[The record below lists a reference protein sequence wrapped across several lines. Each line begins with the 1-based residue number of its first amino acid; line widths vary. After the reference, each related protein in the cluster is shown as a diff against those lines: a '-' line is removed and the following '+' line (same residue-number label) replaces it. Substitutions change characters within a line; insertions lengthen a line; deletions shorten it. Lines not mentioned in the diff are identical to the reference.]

1 MAMMTF
7 FKLMRSSVLKT
18 QTRSKFLSLAIASA
32 ALGASVPIISRAVAS
47 TQTSPAQ
54 ALLHRGGALLSQ
66 REFTSAKKV
75 LLSINPADLSSADR
89 ATLVNMLQKADVGI
103 AEQST
108 VNAIFENAQAS
119 LGDGHLAHAASLY
132 RVVIASPGASTE
144 LVREAKDNLALVQAK
159 QASMV
164 GEMKMLLTKAKA
176 AYAAGEL
183 NKASADLRR
192 IQVSGVNLGSQSPD
206 ISHYQYLIAQ
216 KRVSQSS
223 MSMAMNH
230 PAPKTALAP
239 KPMPAPAVAPAMPKK
254 AVAQQTAG
262 PSKSEMAAEQR
273 SQAAKL
279 AAEEAAQKVVAK
291 EHAAEVKMQQELA
304 ASEAVAERQREA
316 QAAQAAAAEKA
327 KQVAMAQAAVKAKR
341 EAMAAELAGEQAAR
355 KKAEAMAAEMAAKQA
370 AQKKAQA
377 LAAAK
382 ARQEAMAA
390 EMARAQQAHEQMLQ
404 KEKAAAAAARKKAET
419 AAKVVTPA
427 PVVSKPHEQG
437 TSMNAMPPAMVKA
450 PAAVVSSPPMPSAA
464 EINQQ
469 RSAALVVQADD
480 LVHAAKYHQ
489 AIGLY
494 SNALVLDPHNSAARM
509 GREYAEKL
517 AAGQSPGLL
526 ESELYSQA
534 IAAQR
539 SEVLFDHDLA
549 LSTAEMSVGNY
560 VASLDHANNALATIE
575 AGKQLFTVSD
585 YALMKARAKEQ
596 IAQVQQAQAAAQA
609 RKQAIQNVAVQR
621 SQYEIEH
628 KIAMQRRQQ
637 IHDLMKQALSYYKR
651 LQYQQALDTLNQI
664 VAIDPLNYSARFMRR
679 QVENQIIYN
688 KYNRM
693 RHEKS
698 TQTQEQEISNEEGII
713 PYDNLLVYP
722 RDWPELSRMRKAE
735 ESSSAS
741 SADTLVRKRLAESVP
756 SISVQQQPFSDV
768 VNLLRRETGSNI
780 VVNWN
785 ALANAGVQ
793 KQTPINLQL
802 SNVPFKKVLSLV
814 LQQAAGSGGTPL
826 GYSIDQ
832 GVITIS
838 TRSELAQQTTIKLY
852 DISDLLVQAPNFNNA
867 PTFNLSSATQN
878 STSQVSSQGGGGLGN
893 VGGGGSIFQQSGGG
907 GGPGQ
912 KQGKSRKA
920 MVREITSLIE
930 NTVDRNSWV
939 DNGGSAGTIRELN
952 GQLVVNQTSTNQ
964 TKIAA
969 LLQKLRESRAIEISI
984 DTRFLVVDTDFLNYF
999 GFSWGLNFNGSGT
1012 SAGNAPTGSAGYPGT
1027 ASPFFGGSSI
1037 APLSVVNNTLSLAA
1051 PMATGVGNN
1060 IAHGFSAGA
1069 SALNI
1074 SGGILSNYQLSLLIH
1089 ATQQSQHST
1098 ILTAPRV
1105 TLFNGQ
1111 QGFITVTQQQNFVAS
1126 FTQTAGSG
1134 GTIGGVGGVATNL
1147 SIATLSTG
1155 VVLEVQPTVSADH
1168 RYVVMTIQP
1177 SLATLVSLDT
1187 FNITGQLSSTGGS
1200 NTPGTQST
1208 LPGFVQLPVIQLTQV
1223 AATVSVPDGGTLLLG
1238 GQRLVGEN
1246 EIEAGVPVLSSIPI
1260 INRLFTNRSY
1270 VRDTGVLLILV
1281 RPHIIIQKEWERKQ
1295 FGRNY

>member
-1 MAMMTF
+1 VAKKKL
-7 FKLMRSSVLKT
+7 FKVMRSSVLKK
-18 QTRSKFLSLAIASA
+18 QTRSRILSLAITSMAI
-32 ALGASVPIISRAVAS
+32 GAGVPIISRAVAA

-54 ALLHRGGALLSQ
+54 TLLNRGKSLLAE
-66 REFTSAKKV
+66 REFASAKKV
-75 LLSINPADLSSADR
+75 LLAINPADLSTADR
-89 ATLVNMLQKADVGI
+89 ATLVNLLQKADVGI
-103 AEQST
+103 ADQST
-108 VNAIFENAQAS
+108 INTIFQNAQAS
-119 LGDGHLAHAASLY
+119 LDDGHLAHAVSLY
-132 RVVIASPGASTE
+132 RVVIASPSASPE
-144 LVREAKDNLALVQAK
+144 LVREAKDNLALAQAK

-164 GEMKMLLTKAKA
+164 GEMKTLLAKAKA
-176 AYAAGEL
+176 AYASGEL
-183 NKASADLRR
+183 AAAAADLRR
-192 IQVSGVNLGSQSPD
+192 IQVSGVDLGSEAAEVP
-206 ISHYQYLIAQ
+206 HYQYLIAQ
-216 KRVSQSS
+216 KRVEQAS
-223 MSMAMNH
+223 MSVE
-230 PAPKTALAP
+230 KTPVAVPSTSAETT
-239 KPMPAPAVAPAMPKK
+239 PAPALTESTPKSPSSPMSS
-254 AVAQQTAG
+254 QTG
-262 PSKSEMAAEQR
+262 SQMSSPSTSEMVAEQ
-273 SQAAKL
+273 QAQARKL
-279 AAEEAAQKVVAK
+279 AAEEAAQKKAAQ
-291 EHAAEVKMQQELA
+291 EHAAEIKMQRELA
-304 ASEAVAERQREA
+304 AAEASKEQAREA
-316 QAAQAAAAEKA
+316 DAAH
-327 KQVAMAQAAVKAKR
+327 MAQV
-341 EAMAAELAGEQAAR
+341 
-355 KKAEAMAAEMAAKQA
+355 
-370 AQKKAQA
+370 
-377 LAAAK
+377 
-382 ARQEAMAA
+382 RQQLAA
-390 EMARAQQAHEQMLQ
+390 EMAREQQAREMMLQ
-404 KEKAAAAAARKKAET
+404 KEKAAQAAKTAQAAQGAET
-419 AAKVVTPA
+419 APQSPQPSVSVTAPAPA
-427 PVVSKPHEQG
+427 PVVSKSNEQG
-437 TSMNAMPPAMVKA
+437 TPMNAMPPAPA
-450 PAAVVSSPPMPSAA
+450 TTPAAVVTSSSMPSAA

-469 RSAALVVQADD
+469 RSAALVVQADNM
-480 LVHAAKYHQ
+480 VHAAKYHQ

-494 SNALVLDPHNSAARM
+494 NDALALDPQNSAARM

-539 SEVLFDHDLA
+539 SEVLFNHDLA
-549 LSTAEMSVGNY
+549 LSTAEMNAGNY
-560 VASLDHANNALATIE
+560 VESLDHANDALATIE
-575 AGKQLFTVSD
+575 AGKQLFTHAD
-585 YALMKARAKEQ
+585 YATMKERAKRQ
-596 IAQVQQAQAAAQA
+596 IALVQAAQEEAAAKEKAQ
-609 RKQAIQNVAVQR
+609 QNLAVQR

-628 KIAMQRRQQ
+628 KIAIQRRQQ
-637 IHDLMKQALSYYKR
+637 INELMKQALSYYKR
-651 LQYQQALDTLNQI
+651 LQYAQALDTLNQI

-679 QVENQIIYN
+679 QVQNQIIYN
-688 KYNRM
+688 KYNHYRN
-693 RHEKS
+693 EKS
-698 TQTQEQEISNEEGII
+698 TQTQEQEISDEESMI

-735 ESSSAS
+735 MSSSES

-793 KQTPINLQL
+793 KQTPISLQL
-802 SNVPFKKVLSLV
+802 SNVPFKKILSLV

-838 TRSELAQQTTIKLY
+838 TRDQLAQQTDIKLY
-852 DISDLLVQAPNFNNA
+852 DISDLLVQAPNFTNA

-878 STSQVSSQGGGGLGN
+878 STSQVSSQGGGGIGN
-893 VGGGGSIFQQSGGG
+893 IGGGGSIFQQNGGG
-907 GGPGQ
+907 GQGQ
-912 KQGKSRKA
+912 QQGKTRKA

-939 DNGGSAGTIRELN
+939 DNGGTVGTIRELN
-952 GQLVVNQTSTNQ
+952 GQLVVSQTPNNQ

-1012 SAGNAPTGSAGYPGT
+1012 TAASPTATAGYPGT
-1027 ASPFFGGSSI
+1027 ASPFFGGSAI
-1037 APLSVVNNTLSLAA
+1037 APLSVTNNTETLAA
-1051 PMATGVGNN
+1051 PVATGVGNN
-1060 IAHGFSAGA
+1060 IAHGYSAAG

-1089 ATQQSQHST
+1089 ATQQSEHST

-1126 FTQTAGSG
+1126 FTQTAGTG
-1134 GTIGGVGGVATNL
+1134 GIIGGVGSVGTNL

-1177 SLATLVSLDT
+1177 SLATLVALNT
-1187 FNITGQLSSTGGS
+1187 FNITGQITATAAGNNNGAAAA
-1200 NTPGTQST
+1200 

-1238 GQRLVGEN
+1238 GQRLVGET
-1246 EIEAGVPVLSSIPI
+1246 EVEAGVPVLSSIPI